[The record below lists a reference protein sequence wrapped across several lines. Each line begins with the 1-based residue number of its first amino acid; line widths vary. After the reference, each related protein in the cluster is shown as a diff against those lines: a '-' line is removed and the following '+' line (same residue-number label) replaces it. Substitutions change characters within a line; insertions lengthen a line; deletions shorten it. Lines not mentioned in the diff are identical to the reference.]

1 VGAVADQSLR
11 DELLA
16 LPGVAEVE
24 LDGEPGAPAGVRVRL
39 AAEADPDRVGVDV
52 QRVLAAHG
60 MRSRVDGSAV
70 APPPPLPLMAP
81 APPPE
86 EAPPPTPVPAPP
98 AERPAGKPALL
109 ESVRVEERA
118 ANVEVTV
125 TAGDGRQ
132 ATRQGP
138 PTEEGLAAAV
148 IEAVGVLL
156 VGALPRVIA
165 VDWATANG
173 SRVVTVVLEAPD
185 GAKGAGAGLVRASR
199 AFAIARA
206 AWSALTL

>member
-1 VGAVADQSLR
+1 MAADSLR

-24 LDGEPGAPAGVRVRL
+24 LDGEAGAPAGVRIRL
-39 AAEADPDRVGVDV
+39 AVDADPDRVGLEV

-70 APPPPLPLMAP
+70 APPPPLPAMTP
-81 APPPE
+81 APPPQDL
-86 EAPPPTPVPAPP
+86 PPPAPAWPRPEPAP
-98 AERPAGKPALL
+98 AGLQ
-109 ESVRVEERA
+109 SVRVEESGA
-118 ANVEVTV
+118 AVEVTV
-125 TAGDGRQ
+125 SAADGRR
-132 ATRQGP
+132 ATRQGA

-148 IEAVGVLL
+148 IEAVGMLL
-156 VGALPRVIA
+156 VGGLPRVIS

-185 GAKGAGAGLVRASR
+185 GTKGAGAGLVRASR

-206 AWSALTL
+206 AWSALSA